1 MTTRTPIT
9 TRDAHLI
16 AGIMA
21 ANANTEVGE
30 INGPVNAT
38 PGASGP
44 PIALRDTRA
53 RGEMGG
59 CEDLDQYTV
68 YAPDPDGD
76 VNQSDAMP
84 AARMS
89 IAKFLEVGPRRG
101 QYLLGVPDRHG
112 RGLSPFESCPRTDV
126 SEGPAS
132 RGKTERVYRPV
143 FASDLDKAGDTS
155 ILEELFGDDCV
166 DSKRHLFFNAAYCYT
181 NCHYDT
187 DWNAYLCAREAVTAW
202 LSRVRKSKM
211 DRGSSRPASK
221 YTDFTFF
228 SDFCRFITVD
238 LNPGDVFIV
247 PPRWWHVV
255 EGSLPRDGTPRLSA
269 GINWFFTYDYEETY
283 RTSPGD
289 VLNLLG
295 FSSATRADCLASA
308 VEMMKAPPV
317 AGCAADILEMAQT
330 LAGRMSKRAAETE
343 TGILRQL
350 LTLAVGY
357 SIAGGDQVVPAAV
370 EDALRKLAAAA
381 IELSEVLPIEDS
393 RKRKRL
399 ADDGRGQAAWL
410 SFGCTTQW

>member
-1 MTTRTPIT
+1 
-9 TRDAHLI
+9 
-16 AGIMA
+16 
-21 ANANTEVGE
+21 
-30 INGPVNAT
+30 
-38 PGASGP
+38 
-44 PIALRDTRA
+44 
-53 RGEMGG
+53 
-59 CEDLDQYTV
+59 
-68 YAPDPDGD
+68 
-76 VNQSDAMP
+76 MP
-84 AARMS
+84 AAKMT

-112 RGLSPFESCPRTDV
+112 RGLSPFESCPKTDV

-132 RGKTERVYRPV
+132 RGKTAKVYRPV

-187 DWNAYLCAREAVTAW
+187 DWNAYLCARGSRRWTVAHPDQHVI
-202 LSRVRKSKM
+202 LSHN
-211 DRGSSRPASK
+211 GSARSQYQPTLRRSSGMNSRTTGTRSWHR
-221 YTDFTFF
+221 Y
-228 SDFCRFITVD
+228 SDLVKFITVD
-238 LNPGDVFIV
+238 LSPGDVFIV

-289 VLNLLG
+289 VINLLG
-295 FSSATRADCLASA
+295 SSSATPADCLASA

-317 AGCAADILEMAQT
+317 AGFAADILEMAQT

-357 SIAGGDQVVPAAV
+357 SIAGSDQVVPAAV

-381 IELSEVLPIEDS
+381 IELPEVLAIADS

-399 ADDGRGQAAWL
+399 PDDGQASWL
-410 SFGCTTQW
+410 PFDYTTQW